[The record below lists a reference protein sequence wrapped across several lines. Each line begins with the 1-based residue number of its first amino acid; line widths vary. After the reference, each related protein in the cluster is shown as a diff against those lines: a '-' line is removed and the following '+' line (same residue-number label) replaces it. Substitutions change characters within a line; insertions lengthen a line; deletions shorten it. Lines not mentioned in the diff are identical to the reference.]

1 MQSKSVQGGQNQRG
15 AGKSQQQ
22 HDTNQAAQM
31 LMNQDNKKFEMNEWE
46 LEDFP
51 SETKNI
57 FHGREL
63 DNNPVLWIRVD
74 PEMRFIRKV
83 KVV

>member
-1 MQSKSVQGGQNQRG
+1 MQNKGPHGAHNARSGKGGDHQ
-15 AGKSQQQ
+15 
-22 HDTNQAAQM
+22 DTRQAAQM

-51 SETKNI
+51 AETKNI